1 MEEREIS
8 LKDLFDVVWKGKFLV
23 IVMSA
28 AFLLVAFTA
37 SIVYDNMTSQITT
50 VVTMQWSGI
59 SAGNYPDGTRYEYTE
74 AIEPYIIT
82 AAIAKT
88 ELEGM
93 NAGDVRSNLV
103 LDPIVPND
111 IATLIQQAIENGEQ
125 MSYYATNYRLTL
137 NNGGLNISVN
147 EGRDLLNNIL
157 EEFRSDFEKKYIN
170 QRIILDYTNTDFASY
185 DYIEAYEIL
194 NQQVNLVDSIMNLR
208 VSEDPGFV
216 GQISGDRGIGFS
228 DILVQTSL
236 LKSLE
241 LNQIISRTNTYM
253 LSKDV
258 DYLITKYTYDV
269 DVKQLELDKQ
279 EAKEADIQL
288 LLNNYEGE
296 TTTIIIPGVDNDLT
310 IDTYYQTLLKSII
323 ELQSSIAE
331 LQQDINY
338 LQMQIDRL
346 KGEDI
351 DFNVTLQQQED
362 EAVIVEAAI
371 SSANTKLDTI
381 VSDANEL
388 LVQYNDYITSSIIKP
403 LMAPEYQSNVN
414 VKLYSAIGLLAGAG
428 LSVVIVLFKH
438 DWEK

>member
-1 MEEREIS
+1 
-8 LKDLFDVVWKGKFLV
+8 
-23 IVMSA
+23 
-28 AFLLVAFTA
+28 
-37 SIVYDNMTSQITT
+37 
-50 VVTMQWSGI
+50 
-59 SAGNYPDGTRYEYTE
+59 
-74 AIEPYIIT
+74 
-82 AAIAKT
+82 
-88 ELEGM
+88 
-93 NAGDVRSNLV
+93 
-103 LDPIVPND
+103 
-111 IATLIQQAIENGEQ
+111 
-125 MSYYATNYRLTL
+125 
-137 NNGGLNISVN
+137 
-147 EGRDLLNNIL
+147 
-157 EEFRSDFEKKYIN
+157 
-170 QRIILDYTNTDFASY
+170 
-185 DYIEAYEIL
+185 
-194 NQQVNLVDSIMNLR
+194 MNLR

-371 SSANTKLDTI
+371 NSANTKLDTI

>member
-8 LKDLFDVVWKGKFLV
+8 LKDLFDVVWKGKFLIIV
-23 IVMSA
+23 ISA

-37 SIVYDNMTSQITT
+37 SIVYDNRSSQITT

-59 SAGNYPDGTRYEYTE
+59 SAGEYPDGTRFEYTE

-82 AAIAKT
+82 DAIAET
-88 ELEGM
+88 ELEGI

-111 IATLIQQAIENGEQ
+111 VSTLIQQAIQNGEQ
-125 MSYYATNYRLTL
+125 MSYYATDYRLTL

-157 EEFRSDFEKKYIN
+157 EQFRYDFEKKYIN
-170 QRIILDYTNTDFASY
+170 QRIILDYTNADFDSY

-194 NQQVNLVDSIMNLR
+194 DQQTKLVDGIMNLR

-216 GQISGDRGIGFS
+216 GQISGDRGIGFN

-236 LKSLE
+236 LRSLE

-253 LSKDV
+253 LTKDV
-258 DYLITKYTYDV
+258 DYLVTKYTYDV
-269 DVKQLELDKQ
+269 EIKQLELDKH
-279 EAKEADIQL
+279 EAKETDIQAL
-288 LLNNYEGE
+288 LDSPVSQE
-296 TTTIIIPGVDNDLT
+296 TTIILPNIDNEFK
-310 IDTYYQTLLKSII
+310 IITYYQTLLDEMVSV
-323 ELQSSIAE
+323 QSSIAE

-346 KGEDI
+346 KGEDL
-351 DFNVTLQQQED
+351 DFNVTLQQQQD
-362 EAVIVEAAI
+362 EEVIVAAAI
-371 SSANTKLDTI
+371 NSANDKLDNI

-414 VKLYSAIGLLAGAG
+414 VVLYSAIGLIAGAG

>member
-8 LKDLFDVVWKGKFLV
+8 LKDLFDVVWKGKFLI

-296 TTTIIIPGVDNDLT
+296 TATIIIPGVDNDLT

>member
-8 LKDLFDVVWKGKFLV
+8 LKDLFDVVWKGKFLI